1 MRGDKHEN
9 CSSSVFNASSLYN
22 CNVMEYD
29 HGKIEKKWQAKWL
42 EDKAYTAKDK
52 DSKPKFYAL
61 DMFPYPSGA
70 GLHMG
75 HPLSYTP
82 TDIYARYMRLK
93 GHNVLHPMG
102 WDAFGL
108 PAEDYAIKNKVHPAV
123 TTKKNIKNFRK
134 QMDAFGLG
142 YDWDRELNTSSPSFY
157 KWTQWI
163 FLQLHKMG
171 LAYKKEAPV
180 NWDPVAKTVLA
191 NEQIL
196 PDGTAERSG
205 AKVEQKMLSQWFFK
219 ITDYADKLIKGLDKV
234 DWRESIKTAQR
245 NWIGRSVGT
254 LIKFKVGNLK
264 TPIEVFTTRADTL
277 FGVTYLV
284 LAPEH
289 KLLSKLKFTN
299 REEVEAYTKE
309 AKRKSRLERTD
320 LNKDKT
326 GVELKGVHAIHPL
339 TKEKLP
345 IWISDYVVADYGT
358 GAVMAVPAHDERDWE
373 FAKKYKLPVRR
384 VIHRAD
390 VPIKSYL
397 MGAKD
402 IKDEDLT
409 NLGIEISGE
418 LSSGDRRLIIPI
430 GSLAKY
436 EELIIQKM
444 TPGFWNEYIGDEAVF
459 LFKHKSGEV
468 ERLVLGGDTETRID
482 KLAAEFIG
490 GSWDK
495 QSVWKWLAENDW
507 YADIILHFEYGVLE
521 NSDKFSGFD
530 SDTAI
535 AKINELL
542 EKSGQGKEAVQYK
555 LHDWLISRQRYW
567 GAPIPIVYDPEG
579 KAHPV
584 KEKHLPWELP
594 TDVDFKPTGQSP
606 LKSSKEFIERTEKL
620 YGKDW
625 RPEFDTMDTFVC
637 SSWYYLRYADPKN
650 KTKPFDKK
658 LMKQWLPVD
667 LYVGGAEYASSH
679 LLYSRF
685 ITKALHAGGYLPF
698 DEPFLKLR
706 NQGLILAEDG
716 RKMSKSLGN
725 VVNPD
730 TVVRNFG
737 ADTAR
742 MYLMFMGPLEEN
754 KPWNTKGINGI
765 SRFIKKVWQI
775 CQDGFTKKA
784 DKGLNTLLNQT
795 IDKVGNDIESLDF
808 NTAIS
813 AMMILANKMLETKP
827 TKEMVEKFMIILSP
841 FAPHVTEELWHA
853 VLKKKDS
860 VLATEWPKVDE
871 SKLME
876 STVTIVVQVDGKT
889 KGTIDLSAGVGEGD
903 VIQALKKDD
912 KFKELMKNKFK
923 RTIYVSDKLINFVS

>member
-1 MRGDKHEN
+1 
-9 CSSSVFNASSLYN
+9 
-22 CNVMEYD
+22 MEYD
-29 HGKIEKKWQAKWL
+29 HEKIEAKWQAKWL
-42 EDKAYTAKDK
+42 EDKADKAKDK
-52 DSKPKFYAL
+52 DPRPKFYAL

-82 TDIYARYMRLK
+82 TDIYARYMRLN
-93 GHNVLHPMG
+93 GYNVLHPMG

-123 TTKKNIKNFRK
+123 TTKKNIKNFRQ

-191 NEQIL
+191 NEQVL

-219 ITDYADKLIKGLDKV
+219 ITDYADKLIKDLDKV
-234 DWRESIKTAQR
+234 DWRESVKTAQR
-245 NWIGRSVGT
+245 NWIGKSVGT
-254 LIKFKVGNLK
+254 LIKFKVSGLK

-289 KLLSKLKFTN
+289 KLLGKLKFTN
-299 REEVEAYTKE
+299 KEEVGAYTKK
-309 AKRKSRLERTD
+309 AGHKSRLERTD

-326 GVELKGVHAIHPL
+326 GVELVGAHAIHPL

-373 FAKKYKLPVRR
+373 FAQKYKLPVRR
-384 VIHRAD
+384 VIHRAGAS
-390 VPIKSYL
+390 IKSYL

-402 IKDEDLT
+402 IKDEDLM
-409 NLGIEISGE
+409 NLGIEISGK
-418 LSSGDRRLIIPI
+418 LSSGDRKLIIPAD
-430 GSLAKY
+430 SLVKY
-436 EELIIQKM
+436 EELIVQKM

-459 LFKHKSGEV
+459 LFKHKNGEV
-468 ERLVLGGDTETRID
+468 ERLVLGGDAETRID
-482 KLAAEFIG
+482 KLAAEFVG

-507 YADIILHFEYGVLE
+507 YADITLHSEYGVLE
-521 NSDKFSGFD
+521 NSDKFSGLD

-542 EKSGQGKEAVQYK
+542 EKSDQGKEAVQYK

-567 GAPIPIVYDPEG
+567 GAPIPIVYDPKG

-594 TDVDFKPTGQSP
+594 TDVDFKPTGESP

-620 YGKDW
+620 YGKGW

-658 LMKQWLPVD
+658 LIKQWLPVD
-667 LYVGGAEYASSH
+667 LYIGGAEYAASH
-679 LLYSRF
+679 LLYARF
-685 ITKALHAGGYLPF
+685 IAKALHDGSHLPF

-730 TVVRNFG
+730 TVVKNFG
-737 ADTAR
+737 ADATR

-754 KPWNTKGINGI
+754 KPWNTKGISGI

-784 DKGLNTLLNQT
+784 DKGLDTLLNQT

-841 FAPHVTEELWHA
+841 FTPHVTEELWHA
-853 VLKKKDS
+853 VLKKKGS
-860 VLATEWPKVDE
+860 VMATEWPKVDE
-871 SKLME
+871 SKLVQYR
-876 STVTIVVQVDGKT
+876 VTIAVQLDGKLKFLLGLEPGLS
-889 KGTIDLSAGVGEGD
+889 KGRV
-903 VIQALKKDD
+903 VNALKKSD
-912 KFKELMKNKFK
+912 KFKKLMGGNKFK
-923 RTIYVSDKLINFVS
+923 RIVYVQDKLINFVS